1 MGFNAKEQTENC
13 IRWIQTWFEKHS
25 GNAQGA
31 ILGISGG
38 KDSTVV
44 AGLLCKALGK
54 ERVFGVLMPNG
65 VQKDI
70 SDSHRV
76 CEFLDIKNIA
86 VNIEA
91 AYKGM
96 TGAIGMELSTH
107 TNTNIP
113 PRIRMTTL
121 YALGQEM
128 NYRVAGTGN
137 LSERYIGYTT
147 KWGDGA
153 CDFNPIGDFTTEEVI
168 SVGVVLGLPKDL
180 IEKIPA
186 DGLTG
191 KTDEENIGFS
201 YQILNRYIR
210 EGICE
215 DAVIKK
221 KIDRLHQ
228 ISSHKREPVP
238 MFQIIKK

>member
-1 MGFNAKEQTENC
+1 MLFNAKEQTENC
-13 IRWIQTWFEKHS
+13 IHWLQTWFEKES
-25 GNAQGA
+25 GNAKGA
-31 ILGISGG
+31 IIGISGG

-76 CEFLDIKNIA
+76 CEFLDIKNIV

-91 AYKGM
+91 AYKGI
-96 TGAIGMELSTH
+96 TDAIGLELSAH

-113 PRIRMTTL
+113 PRVRMTIL
-121 YALGQEM
+121 YTLGQEM

-153 CDFNPIGDFTTEEVI
+153 CDFNPIGNFTTEEVI
-168 SVGVVLGLPKDL
+168 AVGATLGLPKDL

-186 DGLTG
+186 DGLSG

-201 YQILNRYIR
+201 YKILNRYIR
-210 EGICE
+210 DGICE
-215 DAVIKK
+215 DAAIKE
-221 KIDRLHQ
+221 KIDKMHK
-228 ISSHKREPVP
+228 ISSHKRELVP
-238 MFQIIKK
+238 MFRQN

>member
-1 MGFNAKEQTENC
+1 MKFNANIQTENC
-13 IRWIQTWFEKHS
+13 IRWIQTWFEKQS
-25 GNAQGA
+25 GNAKGA

-54 ERVFGVLMPNG
+54 NRVFGVLMPNG

-70 SDSHRV
+70 SDSHQV
-76 CEFLDIKNIA
+76 CEFLGIKNVVA
-86 VNIEA
+86 NIEA
-91 AYKGM
+91 AYQGI
-96 TGAIGMELSTH
+96 IGTTEMELSTPAKI
-107 TNTNIP
+107 NIS
-113 PRIRMTTL
+113 PRIRMTIL

-153 CDFNPIGDFTTEEVI
+153 CDFNPIGSFTTDEVI
-168 SVGVVLGLPKDL
+168 AVGLALGLPKNL

-186 DGLTG
+186 DGLSG

-201 YQILNRYIR
+201 YNVLNRYIR

-215 DAVIKK
+215 DTEIKE
-221 KIDRLHQ
+221 KIDRMHK
-228 ISSHKREPVP
+228 ISSHKQEPIP
-238 MFQIIKK
+238 IFQMI